1 MKQARRALLGG
12 LVLAGLARSA
22 LIRPAFAADAEAA
35 APIIA
40 LNRGLIAGMHAGK
53 STPFAKRF
61 ATLAP
66 LVEGAFDIQG
76 ILQASVGPRWA
87 ALPSAQQT
95 QLLDVFRRFTIASYV
110 ANFDSFDGEK
120 LELLPESRNVGADQ
134 VVASQIV
141 PSSGA
146 PTRIDYVMRR
156 TPAGWRAVDVL
167 LNGSISRVAVQRS
180 DFRSLL
186 TFGDA
191 GPLIK
196 SLQHKIADL
205 SGGALV

>member
-1 MKQARRALLGG
+1 MSLARRALLHGVLGG
-12 LVLAGLARSA
+12 LLLTGLGRLAL
-22 LIRPAFAADAEAA
+22 AADPDAA
-35 APIIA
+35 APITA
-40 LNRGLIAGMHAGK
+40 LNRGLVAGMRAGK
-53 STPFAKRF
+53 ATPFPQRYS
-61 ATLAP
+61 TLAP

-87 ALPSAQQT
+87 ALPPAQQA
-95 QLLDVFRRFTIASYV
+95 QLLDVFRRFTVASYV
-110 ANFDSFDGEK
+110 ANFDSFGGEK
-120 LELLPESRNVGADQ
+120 LELLPISRSVGADQ

-141 PSSGA
+141 PSTGT

-186 TFGDA
+186 GSGDA
-191 GPLIK
+191 GPLIQ
-196 SLQHKIADL
+196 SLQRKIADL
-205 SGGALV
+205 SGGTLA

>member
-1 MKQARRALLGG
+1 MNIARRLA
-12 LVLAGLARSA
+12 LAGLLLPWVGHVAT
-22 LIRPAFAADAEAA
+22 AADPEAA
-35 APIIA
+35 APIVA
-40 LNRGLIAGMHAGK
+40 LNRGLIAGMRAGK
-53 STPFAKRF
+53 ATPFTQRF
-61 ATLAP
+61 TTLAP
-66 LVEGAFDIQG
+66 LVEGAFDIPG
-76 ILQASVGPRWA
+76 ILQASVGPRWS
-87 ALPSAQQT
+87 ALPPAQQS

-110 ANFDSFDGEK
+110 ANFDSFGGEK

-141 PSSGA
+141 PASGA

-186 TFGDA
+186 GSGDA
-191 GPLIK
+191 TPLIQ
-196 SLQHKIADL
+196 SLQRKIADL

>member
-1 MKQARRALLGG
+1 MSLARRALLSG
-12 LVLAGLARSA
+12 LMLPGLARLA
-22 LIRPAFAADAEAA
+22 LAADPEAA
-35 APIIA
+35 APIAA
-40 LNRGLIAGMHAGK
+40 LNRGLVAGMRAGK
-53 STPFAKRF
+53 ATPFAQRF
-61 ATLAP
+61 TTLAP
-66 LVEGAFDIQG
+66 LVEGAFDIPG
-76 ILQASVGPRWA
+76 ILQASVGPRWS
-87 ALPSAQQT
+87 ALPPAQQT

-134 VVASQIV
+134 IVASQIV
-141 PSSGA
+141 PSRGA

-186 TFGDA
+186 VSGNAT
-191 GPLIK
+191 PLIQ
-196 SLQHKIADL
+196 SLQRKIADL
-205 SGGALV
+205 SGGALA

>member
-1 MKQARRALLGG
+1 MRVSRR
-12 LVLAGLARSA
+12 LVLAGSLLPCFSHLAV
-22 LIRPAFAADAEAA
+22 AADAEAA
-35 APIIA
+35 APIAA
-40 LNRGLIAGMHAGK
+40 LNRGLLAGMHAGK
-53 STPFAKRF
+53 ATPFPQRF

-66 LVEGAFDIQG
+66 LVEGAFDVQG

-87 ALPSAQQT
+87 ALPPVQQS
-95 QLLDVFRRFTIASYV
+95 QLLDVFRRFTVASYV

-120 LELLPESRNVGADQ
+120 LELLPESRSVGADQ

-141 PSSGA
+141 PARGA

-156 TPAGWRAVDVL
+156 TQAGWRAVDVL

-186 TFGDA
+186 TAGDA
-191 GPLIK
+191 TPLIQ
-196 SLQHKIADL
+196 SLQRKIADL
-205 SGGALV
+205 SGGTLA

>member
-1 MKQARRALLGG
+1 MNIARRLA
-12 LVLAGLARSA
+12 LAGLLLPWIGRVA
-22 LIRPAFAADAEAA
+22 IAADPEAT
-35 APIIA
+35 APIVA
-40 LNRGLIAGMHAGK
+40 LNRGLIAGMRAGK
-53 STPFAKRF
+53 ATPFAQRF
-61 ATLAP
+61 TTLAP
-66 LVEGAFDIQG
+66 LVEGAFDIPA
-76 ILQASVGPRWA
+76 ILQASVGPRWS
-87 ALPSAQQT
+87 ALPPAQQS

-110 ANFDSFDGEK
+110 ANFDSFGGEK

-141 PSSGA
+141 PASGA

-186 TFGDA
+186 GSGDA
-191 GPLIK
+191 TPLIQ
-196 SLQHKIADL
+196 SLQRKIADL

>member
-1 MKQARRALLGG
+1 MSVTRRLA
-12 LVLAGLARSA
+12 LAGLLSGFSRLAT
-22 LIRPAFAADAEAA
+22 AADPDAA
-35 APIIA
+35 APIAA
-40 LNRGLIAGMHAGK
+40 LNRGLLAGMRAGK
-53 STPFAKRF
+53 AVPFTQRF
-61 ATLAP
+61 AILAP
-66 LVEGAFDIQG
+66 LVEGAFDIPG

-87 ALPSAQQT
+87 ALPPAQQS
-95 QLLDVFRRFTIASYV
+95 QLLDVFRRFTVASYV
-110 ANFDSFDGEK
+110 ANFDSYGGEK

-141 PSSGA
+141 PANGT

-186 TFGDA
+186 GSGDA
-191 GPLIK
+191 TPLIQ
-196 SLQHKIADL
+196 SLQRKIADL
-205 SGGALV
+205 SGGALA